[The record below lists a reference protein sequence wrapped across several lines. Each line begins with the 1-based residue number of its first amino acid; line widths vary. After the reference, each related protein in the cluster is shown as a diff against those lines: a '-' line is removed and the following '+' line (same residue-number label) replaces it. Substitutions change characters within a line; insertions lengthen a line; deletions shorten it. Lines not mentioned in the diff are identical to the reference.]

1 MDNKQTLK
9 ETLKEYEWKVTDDLI
24 KAMQNVIK
32 ASKRIKKE
40 TTKVILE
47 SLDEAGAPT
56 ELSSKTMSKIL
67 AMYERVNYCVIYE
80 NFLWFWSELY
90 KQLKQLENENNENKE
105 TTTDSDGHSSV

>member
-1 MDNKQTLK
+1 
-9 ETLKEYEWKVTDDLI
+9 
-24 KAMQNVIK
+24 
-32 ASKRIKKE
+32 
-40 TTKVILE
+40 
-47 SLDEAGAPT
+47 
-56 ELSSKTMSKIL
+56 MSKIL